1 MDGCR
6 SMAQESM
13 KFSLIR
19 LNNFMRDRTLKGLEG
34 TDLKASFTP
43 ILAALGDTDGLTV
56 SELSHITGL
65 DKSNVTRNIQQL
77 SELGYIVKDSRN
89 SPITLTR
96 EGKDAACLIAD
107 IQREAYDELISCLDN
122 DEKRMF
128 IGIAAKV
135 FRSVEDKG
143 F

>member
-1 MDGCR
+1 MD
-6 SMAQESM
+6 QESM
-13 KFSLIR
+13 TFSLIR

-34 TDLKASFTP
+34 TDLKACFTP
-43 ILAALGDTDGLTV
+43 VLVALGDADGLTV

-65 DKSNVTRNIQQL
+65 DKSNITRNIQQL

-96 EGKDAACLIAD
+96 EGKDAADMIAD
-107 IQREAYDELISCLDN
+107 VQRRAYDELISCLD
-122 DEKRMF
+122 EEERRIF
-128 IGIAAKV
+128 IGMAAKV
-135 FRSVEDKG
+135 FRSVEGKG

>member
-1 MDGCR
+1 MP
-6 SMAQESM
+6 MAQESM

-43 ILAALGDTDGLTV
+43 VLAALGDTDGLTV

-89 SPITLTR
+89 SPIILTR
-96 EGKDAACLIAD
+96 KGKDAADLIMK
-107 IQREAYDELISCLDN
+107 IQREAYDELISCLDD
-122 DEKRMF
+122 DERRMF
-128 IGIAAKV
+128 IGVAAKV
-135 FRSVEDKG
+135 FGSIEGKG

>member
-19 LNNFMRDRTLKGLEG
+19 LNNFMRDRTLKGLES

-43 ILAALGDTDGLTV
+43 VLAALGDTDGLTV

-65 DKSNVTRNIQQL
+65 DKSNITRNIQQL

-96 EGKDAACLIAD
+96 EGKDAACLITD
-107 IQREAYDELISCLDN
+107 IQREAYDELISCLDD
-122 DEKRMF
+122 DEKKIF
-128 IGIAAKV
+128 IGMAAKV

>member
-1 MDGCR
+1 M

-34 TDLKASFTP
+34 TDLKACFTP
-43 ILAALGDTDGLTV
+43 VLAALGDKDGLTV
-56 SELSHITGL
+56 SEISHITGL

-89 SPITLTR
+89 SPIILTR
-96 EGKDAACLIAD
+96 KGKDAADLIMK
-107 IQREAYDELISCLDN
+107 IQREAYDELISCLDD
-122 DEKRMF
+122 DERRMF
-128 IGIAAKV
+128 IGVAAKV
-135 FRSVEDKG
+135 FRSIEGKG

>member
-1 MDGCR
+1 
-6 SMAQESM
+6 MAQESM

-43 ILAALGDTDGLTV
+43 VLAALGDTDGLTV

-96 EGKDAACLIAD
+96 KGKDAADLIMK
-107 IQREAYDELISCLDN
+107 IQREAYDELISCLDD
-122 DEKRMF
+122 DERRMF
-128 IGIAAKV
+128 IEVAAKV
-135 FRSVEDKG
+135 FGSIVGRG

>member
-1 MDGCR
+1 MP
-6 SMAQESM
+6 MAQESM

-34 TDLKASFTP
+34 TDLKACFTP
-43 ILAALGDTDGLTV
+43 VLAALGDTDGLTV

-77 SELGYIVKDSRN
+77 SELGYIVKDS
-89 SPITLTR
+89 IILTR
-96 EGKDAACLIAD
+96 KGKDAADLIMK
-107 IQREAYDELISCLDN
+107 IQREAYDELISCLDD
-122 DEKRMF
+122 DERRMF
-128 IGIAAKV
+128 IEVAAKV
-135 FRSVEDKG
+135 FGSIEGKG

>member
-1 MDGCR
+1 MD
-6 SMAQESM
+6 QESM
-13 KFSLIR
+13 TFSLIR

-34 TDLKASFTP
+34 TDLKVCFTP
-43 ILAALGDTDGLTV
+43 VLVALGDADGLTV

-96 EGKDAACLIAD
+96 EGKDAADMIAD
-107 IQREAYDELISCLDN
+107 VQRRAYDELISCLD
-122 DEKRMF
+122 EEERRIF
-128 IGIAAKV
+128 IGMAAKV
-135 FRSVEDKG
+135 FRSVEGKG

>member
-1 MDGCR
+1 MD
-6 SMAQESM
+6 QESM
-13 KFSLIR
+13 TFSLIR

-34 TDLKASFTP
+34 TDLKACFTP
-43 ILAALGDTDGLTV
+43 VLVALGDADGLTV

-65 DKSNVTRNIQQL
+65 DKSNITRNIQQL

-96 EGKDAACLIAD
+96 EGKDAADMIAD
-107 IQREAYDELISCLDN
+107 VQRSAYDELISCLD
-122 DEKRMF
+122 EEERRIF
-128 IGIAAKV
+128 IGMATKV
-135 FRSVEDKG
+135 FRSVEGKG

>member
-89 SPITLTR
+89 APIILTR
-96 EGKDAACLIAD
+96 KGKVAADLIIK
-107 IQREAYDELISCLDN
+107 IQREAYDELISCLD
-122 DEKRMF
+122 DDVR
-128 IGIAAKV
+128 
-135 FRSVEDKG
+135 R
-143 F
+143 

>member
-1 MDGCR
+1 MP
-6 SMAQESM
+6 MAQESM

-43 ILAALGDTDGLTV
+43 VLAALGDTDGLTV

-65 DKSNVTRNIQQL
+65 DKSNITRNIQQL

-96 EGKDAACLIAD
+96 EGKDAACMIAD
-107 IQREAYDELISCLDN
+107 IQREAYDELISCLDD
-122 DEKRMF
+122 DERRMF
-128 IGIAAKV
+128 IEVAAKV
-135 FRSVEDKG
+135 FGSIEGKG